1 MPYTLF
7 SGSSFGSIDEYA
19 SNRQIWFRN
28 GEFKKNLLYFSTRLK
43 IFLHQLL
50 VVGSLFQIASCL
62 VQFLQL
68 SFPLFVLSF
77 GIGGI
82 GMSFQVRIAKP
93 IIGIATDNT
102 LFPS

>member
-1 MPYTLF
+1 MTYTLF

-28 GEFKKNLLYFSTRLK
+28 SEFKKNLLYFHKTQ

-82 GMSFQVRIAKP
+82 GMSFQVRITKP
-93 IIGIATDNT
+93 LIGIATDNT
-102 LFPS
+102 IFPS